1 MRHNVSFFE
10 ISAQFVNM
18 YREIENHG
26 GHEPAGIANLPPP
39 KRCKAT

>member
-1 MRHNVSFFE
+1 MRHNVSIFDIFTR
-10 ISAQFVNM
+10 FVNM
-18 YREIENHG
+18 CREIENDG